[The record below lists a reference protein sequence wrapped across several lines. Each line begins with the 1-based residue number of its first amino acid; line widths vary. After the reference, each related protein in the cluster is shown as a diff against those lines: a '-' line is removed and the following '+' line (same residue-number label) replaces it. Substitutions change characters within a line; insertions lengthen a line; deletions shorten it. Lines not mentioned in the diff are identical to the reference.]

1 MELLKINKIN
11 KNYSS
16 GEKTLNVLKNIDF
29 SLNKG
34 DFISMMGPSGSGKS
48 TLLNIMGTMDFPT
61 SGSISL
67 FDNNLTELNE
77 NDLAEYRLKH
87 FGFIYQFHYLL
98 PEFTILENVA
108 IPAMLLGK
116 SKKESFKLANE
127 LLEYLKISE
136 RGHHYPAEVSGGEKQ
151 RAAIGRALI
160 NKPDILFADEPTG
173 NLDYETGQTVLKLFQ
188 KIHQEFGQ
196 TLFIVT
202 HDKEV
207 SKIAKKRFSLINGI
221 LVVNK

>member
-1 MELLKINKIN
+1 MELLKVEKIN

-16 GEKTLNVLKNIDF
+16 GEQTLHVLKNIDF
-29 SLNKG
+29 CLNKG
-34 DFISMMGPSGSGKS
+34 DFISLMGPSGSGKS
-48 TLLNIMGTMDFPT
+48 TLLNIMGTMDFPS
-61 SGSISL
+61 SGSIHL
-67 FDNNLTELNE
+67 LETNLTNLNE
-77 NDLAEYRLKH
+77 NELSEYRLKH

-108 IPAMLLGK
+108 IPAMLFGK
-116 SKKESFKLANE
+116 TKKEAFKLAEE
-127 LLEYLKISE
+127 LMEFLNILE
-136 RGHHYPAEVSGGEKQ
+136 RGHHYPSEISGGEKQ

-160 NKPDILFADEPTG
+160 NKPDILLADEPTG
-173 NLDYETGQTVLKLFQ
+173 NLDHETGQRVLKLFQ

-207 SKIAKKRFSLINGI
+207 SKIAQKRFTLIDGK
-221 LVVNK
+221 LD

>member
-1 MELLKINKIN
+1 MELLKVEKIN

-16 GEKTLNVLKNIDF
+16 GEQTLHVLKNIDF
-29 SLNKG
+29 CLNKG
-34 DFISMMGPSGSGKS
+34 DFISLMGPSGSGKS
-48 TLLNIMGTMDFPT
+48 TLLNIMGTMDFPS
-61 SGSISL
+61 SGSIHL
-67 FDNNLTELNE
+67 LETNLTNLNE
-77 NDLAEYRLKH
+77 NELSEYRLKH

-108 IPAMLLGK
+108 IPAMLFGK
-116 SKKESFKLANE
+116 TKKEAFKLAEE
-127 LLEYLKISE
+127 LMEFLNILE
-136 RGHHYPAEVSGGEKQ
+136 RGHHYPSEISGGEKQ

-160 NKPDILFADEPTG
+160 NKPDILLADEPTG
-173 NLDYETGQTVLKLFQ
+173 NLDHETGQRVLKLFQ

-207 SKIAKKRFSLINGI
+207 SKIAQKRFTLIDGKLN
-221 LVVNK
+221 

>member
-1 MELLKINKIN
+1 MELLKVEKIN

-16 GEKTLNVLKNIDF
+16 GEKTLHVLKNIDF
-29 SLNKG
+29 CLNKG
-34 DFISMMGPSGSGKS
+34 DFISLMGPSGSGKS
-48 TLLNIMGTMDFPT
+48 TLLNIMGTMDFPS
-61 SGSISL
+61 SGSIHL
-67 FDNNLTELNE
+67 LETNLTNLKENE
-77 NDLAEYRLKH
+77 LAEYRLKH

-108 IPAMLLGK
+108 IPAMLFGK
-116 SKKESFKLANE
+116 TKQEAFKLAEE
-127 LLEYLKISE
+127 LMEFLNILE
-136 RGHHYPAEVSGGEKQ
+136 RGHHYPSEISGGEKQ

-160 NKPDILFADEPTG
+160 NRPDILLADEPTG
-173 NLDYETGQTVLKLFQ
+173 NLDHKTGQRVLKLFQ

-207 SKIAKKRFSLINGI
+207 SKIAQKRFTLIDGKLN
-221 LVVNK
+221 

>member
-1 MELLKINKIN
+1 MELLKVEKIN

-16 GEKTLNVLKNIDF
+16 GEKTLHVLKNIDF
-29 SLNKG
+29 CLNKG
-34 DFISMMGPSGSGKS
+34 DFISLMGPSGSGKS
-48 TLLNIMGTMDFPT
+48 TLLNIMGTMDFPS
-61 SGSISL
+61 SGSIHL
-67 FDNNLTELNE
+67 LETNLTNLKE
-77 NDLAEYRLKH
+77 NKLAEYRLKH

-108 IPAMLLGK
+108 IPAMLFGK
-116 SKKESFKLANE
+116 TKQEAFKLAEE
-127 LLEYLKISE
+127 LMEFLNILE
-136 RGHHYPAEVSGGEKQ
+136 RGHHYPSEISGGEKQ

-160 NKPDILFADEPTG
+160 NRPDILLADEPTG
-173 NLDYETGQTVLKLFQ
+173 NLDHETGQRVLKLFQ

-207 SKIAKKRFSLINGI
+207 SKIAQKRFTLIDGKLN
-221 LVVNK
+221 

>member
-1 MELLKINKIN
+1 MELLKVEKIN

-16 GEKTLNVLKNIDF
+16 GEKTLHVLKDIDF
-29 SLNKG
+29 CLNKG
-34 DFISMMGPSGSGKS
+34 DFISLMGPSGSGKS
-48 TLLNIMGTMDFPT
+48 TLLNIMGTMDFPS
-61 SGSISL
+61 SGSIHL
-67 FDNNLTELNE
+67 LETNLTNLKENE
-77 NDLAEYRLKH
+77 LAEYRLKH

-108 IPAMLLGK
+108 IPAMLFGK
-116 SKKESFKLANE
+116 TKQEAFKLAEE
-127 LLEYLKISE
+127 LMEFLNILE
-136 RGHHYPAEVSGGEKQ
+136 RGHHYPSEISGGEKQ

-160 NKPDILFADEPTG
+160 NRPNILLADEPTG
-173 NLDYETGQTVLKLFQ
+173 NLDHETGQRVLKLFQ

-207 SKIAKKRFSLINGI
+207 SKIAQKRFTLIDGKLN
-221 LVVNK
+221 